1 MLTAAGS
8 ADGNLKR
15 RHRPKRLIQVI
26 CEVAKVAVRHDH
38 QMRILT
44 KQGARRPFGKKP
56 TMLARQRFHPAEVWK
71 SQSSGLD
78 NNLPDWRLAR
88 LTGPEARYA

>member
-8 ADGNLKR
+8 TDGNLER
-15 RHRPKRLIQVI
+15 HHRPKRLIQVI
-26 CEVAKVAVRHDH
+26 CEVVKVAVRHDH

-56 TMLARQRFHPAEVWK
+56 TMLARQRLHPVAVWNAK
-71 SQSSGLD
+71 VMARTTFAWLAFSQVNGS
-78 NNLPDWRLAR
+78 
-88 LTGPEARYA
+88 